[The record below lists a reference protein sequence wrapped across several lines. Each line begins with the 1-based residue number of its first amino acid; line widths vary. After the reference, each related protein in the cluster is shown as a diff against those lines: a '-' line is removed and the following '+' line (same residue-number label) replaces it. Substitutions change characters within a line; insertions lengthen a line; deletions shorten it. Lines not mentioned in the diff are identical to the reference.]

1 VNTPPSVIARTP
13 ALNGTGFARTANI
26 TATFSEPVTGVTS
39 TTMRLQ
45 KVSNGAILTVAV
57 TYDPGTLMATL
68 DPALRLAGLTQYRVV
83 FTPAG
88 IRDAGNAPLV
98 PSNWT
103 FTTGP

>member
-1 VNTPPSVIARTP
+1 M
-13 ALNGTGFARTANI
+13 
-26 TATFSEPVTGVTS
+26 TS

-57 TYDPGTLMATL
+57 AYDPLTLTATL
-68 DPALRLAGLTQYRVV
+68 DPALRLAGLTRYRVV

-88 IRDAGNAPLV
+88 IRDAGNAPLA